1 MIARHVR
8 RLAAYVPGE
17 QPKATDVVK
26 LNTNENPYPPSPT
39 CAKVLKAFDL
49 DRLRRYP
56 DPVFAD
62 LRDAL
67 AQLNGTTPDRVFV
80 GNGSDEILA
89 LAAKAF
95 VEDDEAIGSLD
106 PSYSLYKTLAAIR
119 NVKWVGVEEII
130 ESSNDRMVECE
141 SNNPIIE
148 SSNDRMIECERGKP
162 STEDSTIRQFDN
174 SIISLFLLT
183 NPNAPTGEFRAPD
196 AIAAFAKKFRGVVL
210 VDEAY
215 ADFARGNCMA
225 LATAPRNRNVLVMR
239 TFSKSYSLAGLRV
252 GYCVGPKPLI
262 AALYKIKDS
271 YNVDAVAQAVALAA
285 VKDQAWMKANV
296 AKVVKTRT
304 WFAKELAARGWDVIP
319 SESNF
324 VFAKPP
330 RPQKAAAL
338 FAALKA
344 KNVFVRYF
352 KGPKTGDRLRITIGT
367 DAEMKKL
374 LKEIDG

>member
-1 MIARHVR
+1 MRPMMIARHIR
-8 RLAAYVPGE
+8 KLAAYVPGE

-26 LNTNENPYPPSPT
+26 LNTNENPYPPSPA
-39 CAKVLKAFDL
+39 CAEVLKSFDL

-56 DPVFAD
+56 DPVFSD

-67 AQLNGTTPDRVFV
+67 ARLNGTTPDRVFV
-80 GNGSDEILA
+80 GNGSDEILS

-95 VEDDEAIGSLD
+95 VEDAEAIGSLD

-119 NVKWVGVEEII
+119 NVKWLGRETERPAASRP
-130 ESSNDRMVECE
+130 SS
-141 SNNPIIE
+141 PTTLAPLIAHA
-148 SSNDRMIECERGKP
+148 P
-162 STEDSTIRQFDN
+162 SAV
-174 SIISLFLLT
+174 SLFLLT
-183 NPNAPTGEFRAPD
+183 NPNAPTGEFREPAD
-196 AIAAFAKKFRGVVL
+196 VAAFARKFQGVVL

-215 ADFARGNCMA
+215 ADFARANCMA

-262 AALYKIKDS
+262 DALYRIKDS

-285 VKDQAWMKANV
+285 VKDQLWMKANV
-296 AKVVKTRT
+296 AKVVKTRA
-304 WFAKELAARGWDVIP
+304 WFADALATRGWDVIP
-319 SESNF
+319 SEANF
-324 VFAKPP
+324 VFARPP
-330 RPQKAAAL
+330 RPQKAASL

-367 DAEMKKL
+367 DAEMKRL
-374 LKEIDG
+374 LKEIDMGGRRVKRDTRQS

>member
-1 MIARHVR
+1 MMIARHVR
-8 RLAAYVPGE
+8 KLEAYTPGE
-17 QPKATDVVK
+17 QPKAKNVVK
-26 LNTNENPYPPSPT
+26 LNTNENPYPPSPA
-39 CAKVLKAFDL
+39 CAKVLKSFDL

-56 DPVFAD
+56 DPVFAE
-62 LRDAL
+62 LRATL
-67 AQLNGTTPDRVFV
+67 AALNGTTPDRVFV

-89 LAAKAF
+89 LAARAF
-95 VEDDEAIGSLD
+95 VEDGESIGSLD

-119 NVKWVGVEEII
+119 NVPWRGLETGDMRRGVCAA
-130 ESSNDRMVECE
+130 SRVAPDVA
-141 SNNPIIE
+141 
-148 SSNDRMIECERGKP
+148 
-162 STEDSTIRQFDN
+162 
-174 SIISLFLLT
+174 LFLLT
-183 NPNAPTGEFRAPD
+183 NPNAPTGEFREPAD
-196 AIAAFAKKFRGVVL
+196 VAAFAKAFKGVVL

-215 ADFARGNCMA
+215 ADFARANCMS

-252 GYCVGPKPLI
+252 GYCVGPKPLVD
-262 AALYKIKDS
+262 ALYKIKDS

-285 VKDQAWMKANV
+285 AKDQKWMRANV
-296 AKVVKTRT
+296 AKVVKTRA
-304 WFAKELAARGWDVIP
+304 WFAAELAARGWDVIP
-319 SESNF
+319 SEANF

-367 DAEMKKL
+367 DAQMKRL
-374 LKEIDG
+374 LKEIEIG